1 MILLF
6 VTSISL
12 CLDLAGIST
21 DSSVDDKVQI
31 SGKTNWKKNKKTAG
45 TKMAAEQFSFLP
57 SMKCEHQILDFNP
70 NSFDDQ
76 YIGCSKQYEADLMP
90 TILTWEK
97 AFNSAFGLAWDQ
109 AAVKWKKVKSTVRL
123 PSEFRDEFGIAI
135 IVYTT
140 DWPESSPI
148 YKELNGNVTLA
159 GRSRKRYMESFHYKA
174 LHFYLT
180 RALQVLRK
188 NSKRLT
194 QTYKVFRGTD
204 KSLQVSEE
212 MDLRFGRFTSSSR
225 NIEVAKEYS
234 GGLFFE
240 MTTCFGVD
248 IHRLSFFPKEQEVLI
263 PVAEKF
269 RYVELRGNI
278 YVLEST
284 CELCS
289 YFNCTL
295 LGDEK
300 RDFPMCSSGCRRLEI
315 TSPRLTLQERSSV

>member
-1 MILLF
+1 MNLLF
-6 VTSISL
+6 LSSVSL
-12 CLDLAGIST
+12 CLDFAGIST
-21 DSSVDDKVQI
+21 DDCVEDGVKK
-31 SGKTNWKKNKKTAG
+31 SGETSWKKLKKLAGKQTTA
-45 TKMAAEQFSFLP
+45 ERLSFVPL
-57 SMKCEHQILDFNP
+57 MKCKHQILDFNP

-76 YIGCSKQYEADLMP
+76 YIGCSSQYETELMP
-90 TILTWEK
+90 KILTWEK
-97 AFNSAFGLAWDQ
+97 AFNLAFGLAWDR
-109 AAVKWKKVKSTVRL
+109 AAARWSKVRSTVRL
-123 PSEFRDEFGIAI
+123 PGDFKDEFGIAI

-148 YKELNGNVTLA
+148 YKELNGNITLA
-159 GRSRKRYMESFHYKA
+159 GRSRRRYMENFHYKA

-188 NSKRLT
+188 NSKRQT
-194 QTYKVFRGTD
+194 QTYTVFRGTD

-212 MDLRFGRFTSSSR
+212 VDLRFGRFTSSSR

-234 GGLFFE
+234 QGLFFE

-248 IHRLSFFPKEQEVLI
+248 IHRISFFPKEQEVLI

-269 RYVELRGNI
+269 RLVEKRGNI
-278 YVLEST
+278 YVLDST

-300 RDFPMCSSGCRRLEI
+300 RDFPVCSSV
-315 TSPRLTLQERSSV
+315 P

>member
-1 MILLF
+1 
-6 VTSISL
+6 
-12 CLDLAGIST
+12 
-21 DSSVDDKVQI
+21 
-31 SGKTNWKKNKKTAG
+31 
-45 TKMAAEQFSFLP
+45 
-57 SMKCEHQILDFNP
+57 MKCEYQIMNFNP

-76 YIGCSKQYEADLMP
+76 YIGCSNQYETDLMP
-90 TILTWEK
+90 KILTREK
-97 AFNSAFGLAWDQ
+97 AFNSAFCSAWDR
-109 AAVKWKKVKSTVRL
+109 AAVKWIKVKKTVRL
-123 PSEFRDEFGIAI
+123 PCEFRDEFGIAI

-159 GRSRKRYMESFHYKA
+159 GRSRKRYMENFHYKA

-188 NSKRLT
+188 NSKRQTL
-194 QTYKVFRGTD
+194 TYKVFRGTD
-204 KSLQVSEE
+204 RPLQVSEE
-212 MDLRFGRFTSSSR
+212 EVDLRFGRFTSSSR

-234 GGLFFE
+234 TGLFFE

-269 RYVELRGNI
+269 RFVEKRGNI

-289 YFNCTL
+289 YFNCTY

-300 RDFPMCSSGCRRLEI
+300 RDFPVCSSV
-315 TSPRLTLQERSSV
+315 P